1 MDFKGKVV
9 FVSAASRGIGFETA
23 KKFCELSAN
32 VFITSRKEEN
42 LKSAVHNIETYLQS
56 IGRRKG
62 IDYDIQFFPAHS
74 GNPEDVKKAVEVC
87 WERFGKIDI
96 LVNNSATNP
105 TISPLHQV
113 EDELWEKI
121 ISVSLT
127 GNFVASREVAKRM
140 IEKNIKGCI
149 INVASVAGLR
159 ATPGLG
165 VYAVAKAGLISLT
178 KTMAVEL
185 APFGIRVNAVAPGL
199 IRTKF
204 SSVLVDLFE
213 SGGKAE
219 DTNPLL
225 RIPLGRV
232 GEPNEVA
239 DLIVF
244 LASDKASYITGAVF
258 VIDGGSTA

>member
-1 MDFKGKVV
+1 MDFKDKVV
-9 FVSAASRGIGFETA
+9 FISAASRGIGFETA
-23 KKFCELSAN
+23 KKFCELSAK

-42 LKSAVHNIETYLQS
+42 LKEASEKIVNHLQS
-56 IGRRKG
+56 LGLQKG
-62 IDYDIQFFPAHS
+62 VDYDIQFFPAHS
-74 GNPEDVKKAVEVC
+74 GKPEEVKKAVEVC

-127 GNFVASREVAKRM
+127 GNFVASREVARRM

-178 KTMAVEL
+178 RTMAVEL
-185 APFGIRVNAVAPGL
+185 AGFGIRVNAVAPGL

-213 SGGKAE
+213 SGSKAE
-219 DTNPLL
+219 ESNPLL

>member
-1 MDFKGKVV
+1 MFDGKVV
-9 FVSAASRGIGFETA
+9 MITAASRGIGLAAA
-23 KKFCELSAN
+23 KKFCENGAK
-32 VFITSRKEEN
+32 VFLTSRKEEN
-42 LKSAVHNIETYLQS
+42 LKAAIEEIKNELGKKGLK
-56 IGRRKG
+56 IGENYEV
-62 IDYDIQFFPAHS
+62 DFCPAHS
-74 GNPEDVKKAVEVC
+74 GNPQDVKNAVETC
-87 WERFGKIDI
+87 WKRFGKIDI

-105 TISPLHQV
+105 TILPIHETQ
-113 EDELWEKI
+113 DDLWEKI

-140 IEKNIKGCI
+140 IENKIKGCI

-165 VYAVAKAGLISLT
+165 VYAIAKAGLISMT

-185 APFGIRVNAVAPGL
+185 AGFGIRVNAVAPGI

-204 SSVLVDLFE
+204 SKVLVDMFE
-213 SGGKAE
+213 SDGGSE
-219 DTNPLL
+219 NPLL

-232 GEPNEVA
+232 GEPEEVA
-239 DLIVF
+239 ELILF

-258 VIDGGSTA
+258 TIDGGSTA